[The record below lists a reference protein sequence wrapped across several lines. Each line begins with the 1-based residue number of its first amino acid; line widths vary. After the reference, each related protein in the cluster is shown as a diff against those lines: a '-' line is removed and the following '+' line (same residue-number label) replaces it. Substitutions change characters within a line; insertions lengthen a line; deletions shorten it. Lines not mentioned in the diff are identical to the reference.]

1 MLHRCYTVASYVT
14 KLVYSSLKYKIA
26 GLKRDDRNAILLIFG
41 RGLCNKSG
49 ISSDQLNKK
58 KYYQGKAIH
67 LTFSP

>member
-26 GLKRDDRNAILLIFG
+26 GLKKDDRNAILLIFG

-67 LTFSP
+67 LIFSP